1 MDQHPTQEPEEE
13 SSTETVV
20 FGVPLAESAG
30 IIGWGTLVI
39 AIYIALTV
47 GTGGYDER
55 SVSTVVRWTGRISM
69 LVFLLAYLRP
79 WFTAIAAGET
89 ATETATET
97 SPAAWAIRN
106 YRYLLLLLASSHTIH
121 LTALGVLATQF
132 AREFELVTVAVG
144 GLGYVFIYVLAIG
157 AAANRLATDAARAGF
172 LESLATHYVWGVF
185 VITSATNIVEKPEVV
200 PFVIAGLAAAYYRRS
215 AGGRSES

>member
-1 MDQHPTQEPEEE
+1 MDEHATQEEDE
-13 SSTETVV
+13 SRAETVV

-89 ATETATET
+89 ATETAADT
-97 SPAAWAIRN
+97 SLADWAIRN

-132 AREFELVTVAVG
+132 AREFELVLMVG
-144 GLGYVFIYVLAIG
+144 GLGYVFIYLLAIA
-157 AAANRLATDAARAGF
+157 AAANRLATDAAHAGF

-185 VITSATNIVEKPEVV
+185 VVTTALNLNMARKPEVV
-200 PFVIAGLAAAYYRRS
+200 LFVIAGLVAAYYRQS